1 MPGICR
7 RQTESCEGIRDDIR
21 SRGEVFTRSGREVHD
36 ALDAVQHVPGFP
48 TGHGH
53 VFHRRSCLRCRELG
67 LRTHFTGFRTELV
80 KVIPGRTGNGR
91 DLAHL
96 GIEICCRL
104 HCGSAKPRYS
114 GSHRKELLAYI
125 LHRRS
130 DVLELFSGF
139 IDPGKSRI
147 GGRRLVL

>member
-7 RQTESCEGIRDDIR
+7 RQTESCDGIRDDIR

-36 ALDAVQHVPGFP
+36 ALDAVQHVRSLPS
-48 TGHGH
+48 GHGH
-53 VFHRRSCLRCRELG
+53 VFHRRSCLGCRELG
-67 LRTHFTGFRTELV
+67 LCTHLTGFRTELV

-91 DLAHL
+91 DLTHL
-96 GIEICCRL
+96 GIKIGCGL
-104 HCGSAKPRYS
+104 HCGSAKTRHS

-130 DVLELFSGF
+130 DVLELFSSF
-139 IDPGKSRI
+139 INLGKRCI
-147 GGRRLVL
+147 GSSRLVL